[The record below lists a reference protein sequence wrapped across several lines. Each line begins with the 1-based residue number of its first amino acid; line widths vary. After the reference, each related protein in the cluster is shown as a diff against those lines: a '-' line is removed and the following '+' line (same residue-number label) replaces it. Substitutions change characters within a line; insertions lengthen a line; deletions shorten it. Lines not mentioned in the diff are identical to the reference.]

1 MAPYGANSST
11 VQYSL
16 YGICNHMGIKTILDF
31 VEITML
37 IIILCVCLKL
47 GSTAGGH
54 YVAVCKHP
62 VTRKWHEFNDNM

>member
-1 MAPYGANSST
+1 MQQMHRPSITRYMAFVIIWVSHTIAT
-11 VQYSL
+11 EHSL
-16 YGICNHMGIKTILDF
+16 HFINIGILDA
-31 VEITML
+31 
-37 IIILCVCLKL
+37 